1 VSAQLLGFVGVA
13 ILVIITP
20 GQDTA
25 LTIRNTLVGGRRG
38 GIATAFG
45 VVTGHLTWTVATSA
59 GLAAVLLASEPAF
72 QAIKLIGAAYL
83 LFLGLQ
89 SLRSAIRPGHR
100 TDLTEAGGTGQR
112 PAALGVYR
120 QGLISNL
127 SNAKIAVFF
136 TSLLPQ
142 FAPAGASFWQLLRLG
157 VLFSLMA
164 LTWLT
169 IYSIV
174 VAQAGNFLRR
184 ARVRRVLDGILGTV
198 LVGFGVRLL
207 AAHR

>member
-1 VSAQLLGFVGVA
+1 M
-13 ILVIITP
+13 
-20 GQDTA
+20 
-25 LTIRNTLVGGRRG
+25 
-38 GIATAFG
+38 AFG
-45 VVTGHLTWTVATSA
+45 VVTGQLTRTVATSA

-100 TDLTEAGGTGQR
+100 TDLSVAGDIDQR
-112 PAALGVYR
+112 PPALAAYR
-120 QGLISNL
+120 QGVISNL

-142 FAPAGASFWQLLRLG
+142 FAPAASFWQLLRLG
-157 VLFSLMA
+157 TLFALMA
-164 LTWLT
+164 LVWLT

-174 VAQAGNFLRR
+174 
-184 ARVRRVLDGILGTV
+184 
-198 LVGFGVRLL
+198 
-207 AAHR
+207 